1 MSFAAD
7 ITGTLAGLIPAQQA
21 VVSGLAGPQTAKFT
35 RLGKIDKKSVL
46 TTEAMTPAGDLL
58 PIGLIREAVQECLAE
73 SIQDTTGSLHALMAD
88 DEIVGLLHQLMGRPG
103 EKHSVG
109 RSLQDVVDSFTAL
122 AAKDGQAEE
131 VVIAINSFT
140 GRLKH
145 ITDKLA
151 ELRTHA
157 SDQLT
162 RNLSGIN
169 ELLTRIADANRRIA
183 VAGATGYPSADAL
196 AEQMG
201 LLAELAKIID
211 YASFRRGDGS
221 IAVYTK
227 MGVALAGTDISSM
240 AASDTGIMVGGTDV
254 TDQLTRGALHGYL
267 HNRDVTLPNVQSQLD
282 TLAQTLQSRINQVT
296 NRALAGADARAVYH
310 GSRRFADPAGNRIGL
325 GGGDTEL
332 LLQETGTAESG
343 PRTIARASLA
353 SVVKRFRRQSGLPGG
368 AFWPIGQVAAALD
381 RWITHCL
388 PDASPQSVRLSAD
401 GTMQIDLPRGRPLQL
416 VFRDRRSIILQSSNF
431 AADKALGLNGSIAL
445 CDGLGNQFSTV
456 LNPADTLETAA
467 AKIGRIDGLNTRV
480 VPATSGEGKRLLI
493 GSKAGSDLI
502 GEPDAD
508 VAGAMALLGL
518 VPADEQQPEDV
529 AVHMTTTGPAPHLVS
544 RPFPQRATPLG
555 VQGSLI
561 LRGIDGATLGFQIV
575 TPDWTLDQLVERL
588 SNATDARITA
598 SMVAAG
604 NQFALRLGTL
614 AQDDRFLIEGW
625 AEGWQTSPRN
635 GFLAA
640 GGPLA
645 ISVAGTPLPSCQ
657 IDPGAP
663 FAAIAERI
671 NNDQAPW
678 AAAGL
683 RAQVLRG
690 GSLEILDIGHR
701 GGLPLAFDGPAAG
714 AGPGQL
720 DLRYNLR
727 DMLGLNPISTQVAP
741 GFANF
746 FGLNDLFV
754 ADPGD
759 AFESKAPIGVFV
771 TSATP
776 GTAQALA
783 LNPYMSADPS
793 KLGAVATI
801 RQISDLLCNP
811 LNIAAAGD
819 LPKGSWRLA
828 QYAEAIVNQVHM
840 SALNN
845 RAQITYHEALLDQ
858 LARQRTAEI
867 DVTDRLATLMTL
879 QQTYQDS
886 TEVVSGLARFSEQ
899 LRASVH

>member
-1 MSFAAD
+1 MGFAAD
-7 ITGTLAGLIPAQQA
+7 ISGTLPGLIPAQQA
-21 VVSGLAGPQTAKFT
+21 VISGLTGPAAAKLNRPTKVEKRPQFN
-35 RLGKIDKKSVL
+35 
-46 TTEAMTPAGDLL
+46 TEAMTPAGELL
-58 PIGLIREAVQECLAE
+58 PIGLIREAVQECLQE

-88 DEIVGLLHQLMGRPG
+88 DEIVSLLHGLMGRPG
-103 EKHSVG
+103 EKETVG
-109 RSLQDVVDSFTAL
+109 RSLQEVVDSFSAL
-122 AAKDGQAEE
+122 AAKDGQPED
-131 VVIAINSFT
+131 VVAAINRF
-140 GRLKH
+140 
-145 ITDKLA
+145 TDKLKQISGELA
-151 ELRTHA
+151 ELRRHA
-157 SDQLT
+157 AAQLT
-162 RNLSGIN
+162 QTLAGLNA
-169 ELLTRIADANRRIA
+169 LLTRIADANRRIA
-183 VAGATGYPSADAL
+183 VGGATGLPSAEAE
-196 AEQMG
+196 AEQVG
-201 LLAELAKIID
+201 LLAELAKAID
-211 YASFRRGDGS
+211 FASFRRGDGS
-221 IAVYTK
+221 IAIYTK
-227 MGVALAGTDISSM
+227 LGVALAGGDVSSLI
-240 AASDTGIMVGGTDV
+240 ASEKGILAGASDI

-267 HNRDVTLPNVQSQLD
+267 HNRDITLPNVQSQLD
-282 TLAQTLQSRINQVT
+282 TLAQTLQARINQVS
-296 NRALAGADARAVYH
+296 NRAIAGADARAVYH

-332 LLQETGTAESG
+332 LLKEADG
-343 PRTIARASLA
+343 RTIARASLA

-381 RWITHCL
+381 RWISHCL
-388 PDASPQSVRLSAD
+388 PDAAPQSVRLTAD

-431 AADKALGLNGSIAL
+431 AADKALGLNGGIAL
-445 CDGLGNQFSTV
+445 CDGLGNHFSTV
-456 LNPADTLETAA
+456 LSPADTLETAA

-508 VAGAMALLGL
+508 PAGALALLGL

-529 AVHMTTTGPAPHLVS
+529 AVHMTVHGPAPHLVS

-555 VQGSLI
+555 LQGSLI

-575 TPDWTLDQLVERL
+575 TPDWSLDQLVERM

-614 AQDDRFLIEGW
+614 AQDDRFLIEGLP
-625 AEGWQTSPRN
+625 EGWQTSPRN

-645 ISVAGTPLPSCQ
+645 ISIAGSPLPSCP
-657 IDPGAP
+657 IDPGTP

-678 AAAGL
+678 AMAGL

-714 AGPGQL
+714 TGPGQL

-727 DMLGLNPISTQVAP
+727 DMLGLNPISTQVVP

-759 AFESKAPIGVFV
+759 AFEAKAPIGVFV

-783 LNPYMSADPS
+783 LNPSMSADPS
-793 KLGAVATI
+793 KLGTMATI

-819 LPKGSWRLA
+819 IPKGSWRLA

-840 SALNN
+840 SALTN

-858 LARQRTAEI
+858 LARQRMAEI

>member
-1 MSFAAD
+1 MGFAAD
-7 ITGTLAGLIPAQQA
+7 ITGTLAGLLPAQQA
-21 VVSGLAGPQTAKFT
+21 VVSGLAGPAAAKFSRTAK
-35 RLGKIDKKSVL
+35 LDKKTAL
-46 TTEAMTPAGDLL
+46 TTEAMTPAGELL
-58 PIGLIREAVQECLAE
+58 PIGLIREAVQECLQD

-88 DEIVGLLHQLMGRPG
+88 DEIVALLHHLMGRPG
-103 EKHSVG
+103 DKQTVG
-109 RSLQDVVDSFTAL
+109 RSLQEVVDSFSAL
-122 AAKDGQAEE
+122 AAKDGQAED
-131 VVIAINSFT
+131 VVSAINRFT
-140 GRLKH
+140 DKLKH
-145 ITDKLA
+145 ITTQLA
-151 ELRTHA
+151 ELRRHA
-157 SDQLT
+157 SDQLS
-162 RNLSGIN
+162 RSLSGIN
-169 ELLTRIADANRRIA
+169 DVLTRLADANRRIA

-196 AEQMG
+196 AEQIG

-221 IAVYTK
+221 VAIYTK
-227 MGVALAGTDISSM
+227 MGVALAGSDISSL
-240 AASDTGIMVGGTDV
+240 AASETGIVANGADI

-267 HNRDVTLPNVQSQLD
+267 HNRDVTLPGVQSQLD
-282 TLAQTLQSRINQVT
+282 TLAQTLQSRINQIS

-310 GSRRFADPAGNRIGL
+310 GSRRFVDPAGSRIGL

-332 LLQETGTAESG
+332 LLQEADG
-343 PRTIARASLA
+343 RTIARASLA

-381 RWITHCL
+381 RWINHCL
-388 PDASPQSVRLSAD
+388 PDAAPQSVRLTAD
-401 GTMQIDLPRGRPLQL
+401 GRMQIELPRGRPLQL
-416 VFRDRRSIILQSSNF
+416 VFRDRRSMILQSSTF
-431 AADKALGLNGSIAL
+431 AADKALGLTGSVAL
-445 CDGLGNQFSTV
+445 CDGLGNHFATV

-467 AKIGRIDGLNTRV
+467 AKIGRIDGLSVRLL
-480 VPATSGEGKRLLI
+480 PSGDGKRLAI

-508 VAGAMALLGL
+508 SAGAMAVLGL

-529 AVHMTTTGPAPHLVS
+529 AVHMTIDDPAAHLVS

-555 VQGSLI
+555 LQGSMI
-561 LRGIDGATLGFQIV
+561 LRDNDGATLGFQTV
-575 TPDWTLDQLVERL
+575 TPDWSLEQLVERL
-588 SNATDARITA
+588 ANATDPRITA
-598 SMVAAG
+598 SLVAAG
-604 NQFALRLGTL
+604 NQFALRIGTL

-625 AEGWQTSPRN
+625 AEGWQTSPRT
-635 GFLAA
+635 GFLAT
-640 GGPLA
+640 GGPLG
-645 ISVAGTPLPSCQ
+645 ISLAGTPLPPCP
-657 IDPGAP
+657 IDPGTP

-671 NNDQAPW
+671 NGDQTPW
-678 AAAGL
+678 AMAGL
-683 RAQVLRG
+683 RAQVLRAG
-690 GSLEILDIGHR
+690 GAEVLDIGHR

-727 DMLGLNPISTQVAP
+727 DMLGLNPISTQVVP

-746 FGLNDLFV
+746 FGLNDLFI
-754 ADPGD
+754 ADPTD

-776 GTAQALA
+776 GTARALA
-783 LNPYMSADPS
+783 LNPAMGADPS
-793 KLGAVATI
+793 RLGTAATI

-811 LNIAAAGD
+811 LNVAAAGD

-840 SALNN
+840 ASLNN
-845 RAQITYHEALLDQ
+845 RAQITYHQALLDQ
-858 LARQRTAEI
+858 LSRQKTAEI
-867 DVTDRLATLMTL
+867 DVTDRLSTLMTL

>member
-88 DEIVGLLHQLMGRPG
+88 DEIVALLHQLMGRPG
-103 EKHSVG
+103 EKQSVG
-109 RSLQDVVDSFTAL
+109 RSLQDVVDSFSAL
-122 AAKDGQAEE
+122 AAKDGQAED

-140 GRLKH
+140 DRLKH

-151 ELRTHA
+151 ELRNHA

-227 MGVALAGTDISSM
+227 MGVALAGTDISNL
-240 AASDTGIMVGGTDV
+240 AASDTGIMVGGTDI

-332 LLQETGTAESG
+332 LLQEAGTPESG

-381 RWITHCL
+381 RWLTRCL
-388 PDASPQSVRLSAD
+388 PETPPQSVRLTD
-401 GTMQIDLPRGRPLQL
+401 QGRLQIELPRGKPLQL
-416 VFRDRRSIILQSSNF
+416 VLRDRRSLVLQSSSF
-431 AADKALGLNGSIAL
+431 AADKALGLTGSVAL
-445 CDGLGNQFSTV
+445 CDGLGNHFATV
-456 LNPADTLETAA
+456 LNPSDTLEAAA
-467 AKIGRIDGLNTRV
+467 AKIGRIDGLTV
-480 VPATSGEGKRLLI
+480 SLLPDGEGKRLTI
-493 GSKAGSDLI
+493 GSRAGSDLI
-502 GEPDAD
+502 GEPDGD
-508 VAGAMALLGL
+508 LAGAMAQLNL
-518 VPADEQQPEDV
+518 VPADDQQQEDV
-529 AVHMTTTGPAPHLVS
+529 AVHMVTTGPAAHLVS
-544 RPFPQRATPLG
+544 RPFPQRSVPLG
-555 VQGSLI
+555 LQGSVI
-561 LRGIDGATLGFQIV
+561 LRDAEGATLGFQTV
-575 TPDWTLDQLVERL
+575 TPDWSLEQLVERL
-588 SNATDARITA
+588 ANTTDPRITA
-598 SMVAAG
+598 SLVTAG
-604 NQFALRLGTL
+604 NQFALRIATL
-614 AQDDRFLIEGW
+614 AQDDRFQIEGW
-625 AEGWQTSPRN
+625 AEGWQTSPRT

-645 ISVAGTPLPSCQ
+645 ISLAGSALPPCP
-657 IDPGAP
+657 IDPGSP
-663 FAAIAERI
+663 FAAIADRI
-671 NNDQAPW
+671 NGEQTPW
-678 AAAGL
+678 AGAGL
-683 RAQVLRG
+683 RAQVLRA
-690 GSLEILDIGHR
+690 GSAEVLDIGHR

-714 AGPGQL
+714 TGPGQL

-727 DMLGLNPISTQVAP
+727 DLLGLNPISTQVVP

-759 AFESKAPIGVFV
+759 AFEAKAPIGVFV

-783 LNPYMSADPS
+783 LNPSMSADPS
-793 KLGAVATI
+793 KLGTMATI

-819 LPKGSWRLA
+819 IPKGSWRLA

-840 SALNN
+840 SALTN

-858 LARQRTAEI
+858 LARQRMAEI